1 MLLTPLR
8 RKLALAYML
17 LIAAVLALSGY
28 FLLDYISDRF
38 VDALVRDLSVRS
50 GLIREMVRADWPW
63 PDAETGD
70 AIARRLGAGAAARV
84 TVIGLD
90 GRVLAESEQPSR
102 AMADHS
108 DRPEFREALAG
119 QVGQSQRLS
128 DTRAERM
135 LYIAVPP
142 APGLPAVVRLA
153 VNVEWI
159 WQQIVVIRTGL
170 AVALGGGLL
179 IAGLA
184 GLGLGA
190 WLLTGPLSRVVQG
203 ARRFVAGDL
212 TSPITV
218 QTGDEWEVLATA
230 LNSMATSLDEQLQSV
245 GAERSRVRTILEELP
260 EGVLLLNAAGTLRMA
275 NRKARRWLA
284 LPDSLGDYRFGPE
297 GATPAAA
304 GSSRD
309 ALSVLGRTPQL
320 REFVSTALSATSE
333 QHTVTML
340 RTPAPVHVAISSFKP
355 GGTDDILIVMHDIS
369 EIRRLEGAR
378 RELVANVSHELK
390 TPIGAIRVLAES
402 LAGDEEPE
410 SAPTAEFL
418 ARIISETERL
428 SLLVDEM
435 LYLSR
440 LEAAQQPPD
449 RVATDL
455 PALVHRAVQ
464 AIAPFATAKD
474 VEVEVEVL
482 AQAKL
487 AAECDP
493 AQVERAVLSLLDNAV
508 KFSPGGRKVLVRVL
522 AEPGA
527 ARVEVEDRGPGIAEA
542 DLVRVWERFFKA
554 EPSRQGSGSGLGL
567 AIVKHIVQA
576 HRGQVFAR
584 STLGQG
590 STFGFTIPRE
600 NRD

>member
-17 LIAAVLALSGY
+17 LIAAVLTLSGY

-63 PDAETGD
+63 SDAETGD
-70 AIARRLGAGAAARV
+70 AIAGRLGAGAAARV
-84 TVIGLD
+84 TIIGLD

-102 AMADHS
+102 TMADHS

-119 QVGQSQRLS
+119 RVGQSQRLS

-135 LYIAVPP
+135 LYVAVPP

-153 VNVEWI
+153 VSVEWI
-159 WQQIVVIRTGL
+159 WQQIAVIRTGL

-179 IAGLA
+179 LAGLA

-190 WLLTGPLSRVVQG
+190 RLLTGPLSRVVHG

-230 LNSMATSLDEQLQSV
+230 LNSMAASLDEQLRSLS
-245 GAERSRVRTILEELP
+245 AERSRVRTILEELP
-260 EGVLLLNAAGTLRMA
+260 EGVLLLSAAGTLRMA

-297 GATPAAA
+297 GATPTAAA
-304 GSSRD
+304 SSRD

-320 REFVSTALSATSE
+320 REFVSLALSAHTE

-340 RTPAPVHVAISSFKP
+340 RTPTPVHVAMSSFKP
-355 GGTDDILIVMHDIS
+355 GSTDDILIVMHDIS

-402 LAGDEEPE
+402 LAGDEDTET
-410 SAPTAEFL
+410 APTAEFL

-440 LEAAQQPPD
+440 LETAQQPPE
-449 RVATDL
+449 RVAADL
-455 PALVHRAVQ
+455 PALVHGAVQ
-464 AIAPFATAKD
+464 AISPLATTKD
-474 VEVEVEVL
+474 VAVEIL
-482 AQAKL
+482 APAKL
-487 AAECDP
+487 AVECDP
-493 AQVERAVLSLLDNAV
+493 AQVERAILSLLDNAV
-508 KFSPGGRKVLVRVL
+508 KFSPGGGMVHVRVL
-522 AEPGA
+522 AEPGL

-542 DLVRVWERFFKA
+542 DLARVWERFFKA

-567 AIVKHIVQA
+567 AIVKHIVQG
-576 HRGQVFAR
+576 HQGQVSAR
-584 STLGQG
+584 STPGQG
-590 STFGFTIPRE
+590 STFGFTIPRQ